1 MSGDASGAG
10 DAHESVPEMD
20 DTEEFGATESAP
32 AADADGMATDG
43 STAGPPFDT
52 TMVAVGTSVMW
63 GTGNAYENKFVDLV
77 HRDLNGGYPLD
88 EAYLHFNPGAGQEP
102 SKPRYPYDEPP
113 NTDIVYPNGSYYN
126 KTVDDGYTTDSHP
139 KGPHLPPS
147 RLRARGGA
155 IIGLSPPAK
164 VAVGDTS
171 PNAPCGYGD
180 DRREYNDQ
188 GGYLADE
195 AKGTYDGKLDGLGK
209 YASLSSK
216 YANPFDKQD
225 INRSKWLLMRDIGW
239 GWPTIADQI
248 QQFDPG
254 GQPFSSPVEVPISDQ
269 PDLFDYRLPKQA
281 PRGENVDLVL
291 VDGGTNDMQ
300 LGWLNNPLK
309 SERSDIK
316 AAAKLYFYDNMTGE
330 NMPGEKGLLR
340 RAREAFPN
348 AVIVVL
354 GYPVWTSN
362 RTDIGRADEFLTAN
376 SWLGSLAT
384 EQALDNPLNFSHF
397 QAHYLRR
404 AVAEV
409 AREDDGPGMVF
420 APPGYGVVNS
430 MMADWPWSFGVK
442 PDDHPVFDV
451 RMISVDDVRPQR
463 EAVCDAEIAWERQKH
478 GEDKEDCGREVGVN
492 VACTAAGVGHPN
504 NEGSRQY
511 ADTIVRRYKE
521 YVDLPVGDNAEEYDD
536 GTASLRQSLER
547 YGVGPDGSRLQSKL
561 SGSDVGTRFGLSQRV
576 VDSMRI
582 VVETDRSKR
591 SEGGFVDTGRVRL
604 GAWPGRRGE
613 AGEGA
618 REQFVLDT
626 ESRNFLDRDEFYVDP
641 MMRRGLTGPVGN
653 IDVDEDAA
661 VKGSRTEPNEQT
673 VHPPGHWSDRR
684 LRLGMVD
691 HLTIVVE
698 NVKPSGWA
706 AEAVSYQLNG
716 SIEGTRT
723 FGGRFDQTDFRDTV
737 GPREFQVASFNDVE
751 GVTAD
756 DLDIRSLVTGFDGAD
771 PQLGRLQVTYVVD
784 NTAGKRVPSV
794 LLQYGWRVNG
804 EGRHWRV
811 ADVGDIPAGAS
822 REVDVE
828 LFARQDSAFR
838 TGTIDVHAGVF
849 VGETANWS
857 SFTTSRSD
865 LDDL

>member
-1 MSGDASGAG
+1 MSGNPDEGADTDA
-10 DAHESVPEMD
+10 
-20 DTEEFGATESAP
+20 
-32 AADADGMATDG
+32 
-43 STAGPPFDT
+43 AGPPFDT

-77 HRDLNGGYPLD
+77 HRDLNGGYPL
-88 EAYLHFNPGAGQEP
+88 EETYLHFNPGPNQEP
-102 SKPRYPYDEPP
+102 STPRYPYDEPP
-113 NTDIVYPNGSYYN
+113 NTDIVYPNGSYYDT
-126 KTVDDGYTTDSHP
+126 TVDDGYTTGSHP
-139 KGPHLPPS
+139 KGPHIPPS
-147 RLRARGGA
+147 RQRARGGA

-164 VAVGDTS
+164 VAVGDT
-171 PNAPCGYGD
+171 PVDAPCGYDD

-188 GGYLADE
+188 GGYLAGQ
-195 AKGTYDGKLDGLGK
+195 ATGSYDGKLEGLGN
-209 YASLSSK
+209 YASLGSK
-216 YANPFDKQD
+216 YSNLFSKQD

-239 GWPTIADQI
+239 GWPTIPDQI

-254 GQPFSSPVEVPISDQ
+254 GQQLSSPVEVPTADQ

-281 PRGENVDLVL
+281 PKGDEVDLVII
-291 VDGGTNDMQ
+291 DGGTNDMQ
-300 LGWLNNPLK
+300 LGWLNDPTK
-309 SERSDIK
+309 AGRPEIK
-316 AAAKLYFYDNMTGE
+316 QAAKLYFYDNMTGE

-340 RAREAFPN
+340 RARDGFPN

-362 RTDIGRADEFLTAN
+362 RTDIQRADQFLTAN
-376 SWLGSLAT
+376 QFGGSFLT

-397 QAHYLRR
+397 QAHYLRK

-409 AREDDGPGMVF
+409 AREDDGPGFVL
-420 APPGYGVVNS
+420 APPGYGVVNA

-442 PDDHPVFDV
+442 PDDDPVDTV
-451 RMISVDDVRPQR
+451 AGMISVDDVRPQR
-463 EAVCDAEIAWERQKH
+463 EAVCEAEIEWERQKH
-478 GEDKEDCGREVGVN
+478 GEDKADCGREVGVN

-521 YVDLPVGDNAEEYDD
+521 YVDLPVDDNADEYDG
-536 GTASLRQSLER
+536 GTDSLRQSLER
-547 YGVGPDGSRLQSKL
+547 YGLGPDGKRLQSKL
-561 SGSDVGTRFGLSQRV
+561 SGSDLGTRFALSQRV
-576 VDSMRI
+576 VDSI
-582 VVETDRSKR
+582 EVVVETDRSKR

-613 AGEGA
+613 AGEGS

-626 ESRNFLDRDEFYVDP
+626 ESRDFLDRDEFYVDP

-653 IDVDEDAA
+653 VDVDEDAA

-673 VHPPGHWSDRR
+673 VHPVGHWSDRR

-691 HLTIVVE
+691 HLTVVVE
-698 NVKPSGWA
+698 DVKPDGWA
-706 AEAVSYQLNG
+706 AETVSCQLNG
-716 SIEGTRT
+716 SFGGTRDL
-723 FGGRFDQTDFRDTV
+723 RSEFDRLDFRDTV
-737 GPREFQVASFNDVE
+737 GPREFQVASFNDVA

-756 DLDIRSLVTGFDGAD
+756 DLEIRPLVTGFDGSLTTPATVK
-771 PQLGRLQVTYVVD
+771 LTYVVD

-804 EGRHWRV
+804 EGRDWQV
-811 ADVGDIPAGAS
+811 AEIGDLPAGGS

-828 LFARQDSAFR
+828 LVARQDPAFR
-838 TGTIDVHAGVF
+838 TGTIEVRAAVF
-849 VGETANWS
+849 VGETVNWN

-865 LDDL
+865 LDA